1 LATIRGKLW
10 LSRQQQQKENVKK
23 NENKGKINN
32 KKYVALH
39 FSIC

>member
-1 LATIRGKLW
+1 LATIRGELW
-10 LSRQQQQKENVKK
+10 LPGQAKK
-23 NENKGKINN
+23 NENKEKINN